1 MADSNGQQFQNAP
14 AKQQPNAN
22 SAPKSFR
29 TPTSVG
35 PESQPFQ
42 SYKRKKRRKAAWIIF
57 AISGTGVAILSILA
71 FLGQVSGTFT
81 VKLNQVEAHL
91 GLSSDDTFP
100 TQTSYLTTPGL
111 PSGYNFSC
119 DKLPTIE
126 EMDSNTGGDKSNNIL
141 DKDGNVVYQNYMGT
155 TFFLKNFSADTT
167 AYHVTLNIDD
177 YRTPSN
183 QAASILESLRVRV
196 FENIY
201 TGTTETHSYETYALE
216 ASTAYWFTKAD
227 GTEETRETIGA
238 FTTASDGTR
247 TPAAKR
253 AENNAFAT
261 NFESNSVVF
270 GRDYP
275 ALEANTEVRYSVFIW
290 IEGDDKQCASVQPL
304 NSSVTLS
311 MHFATI

>member
-1 MADSNGQQFQNAP
+1 MADSNGQQSQNAP
-14 AKQQPNAN
+14 AKQHPNN
-22 SAPKSFR
+22 FWAPKSFR
-29 TPTSVG
+29 TPENAG
-35 PESQPFQ
+35 LESQPFQ
-42 SYKRKKRRKAAWIIF
+42 SYKRKKRRKAAWIVF
-57 AISGTGVAILSILA
+57 AVSGTGMAILSILA

-111 PSGYNFSC
+111 PNGYNFSC

-126 EMDSNTGGDKSNNIL
+126 EMDSNTGGDKSENIL
-141 DKDGNVVYQNYMGT
+141 DKEGQIVYQKYMGT
-155 TFFLKNFSADTT
+155 TFFLKNFAADTT
-167 AYHVTLNIDD
+167 AYRVSLNIDD

-183 QAASILESLRVRV
+183 QTASLLESLRVRV
-196 FENIY
+196 FENIF
-201 TGTTETHSYETYALE
+201 TGTTETHSFETYALE

-227 GTEETRETIGA
+227 GSEETRETIGA
-238 FTTASDGTR
+238 YTTASDGTR
-247 TPAAKR
+247 TPAAAK

-261 NFESNSVVF
+261 NFESNSIVF
-270 GRDYP
+270 SRDYP
-275 ALEANTEVRYSVFIW
+275 ALEALMEIRYSIFIW